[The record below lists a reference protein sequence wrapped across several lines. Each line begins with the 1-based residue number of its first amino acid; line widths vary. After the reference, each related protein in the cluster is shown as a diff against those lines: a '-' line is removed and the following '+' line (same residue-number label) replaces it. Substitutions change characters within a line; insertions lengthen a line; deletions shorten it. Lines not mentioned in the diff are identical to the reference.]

1 MACFIVPMV
10 LAIATTSI
18 QLSTHNLAQKL
29 KLSLLNALL
38 WGGVILLA
46 LEHVWHGEITAW
58 PPYLTAMATPAD
70 TAVILSEMT
79 TVGTSMTLAI
89 SATWLTT
96 LAITTLRTKR
106 ISATDKLSPLS
117 KPLTTRN

>member
-1 MACFIVPMV
+1 MLHSPNG

>member
-29 KLSLLNALL
+29 KLSLLNALR

-79 TVGTSMTLAI
+79 TVGTSLTLAI

>member
-10 LAIATTSI
+10 LAIVTTGI
-18 QLSTHNLAQKL
+18 QLSARSLAQKL

-46 LEHVWHGEITAW
+46 AEHIWHGEVTAW

-70 TAVILSEMT
+70 TAIMLSEMA
-79 TVGTSMTLAI
+79 TVGTSMAVAI
-89 SATWLTT
+89 SLTWLTT
-96 LAITTLRTKR
+96 LAVATLMTKKV
-106 ISATDKLSPLS
+106 SVTDELSPLS
-117 KPLTTRN
+117 KPLTSRK

>member
-10 LAIATTSI
+10 LAIVTSSI
-18 QLSTHNLAQKL
+18 QLSARSLAQKL

-46 LEHVWHGEITAW
+46 VEHVWHGEITAW

-70 TAVILSEMT
+70 TAVMLSEMAT
-79 TVGTSMTLAI
+79 IGTSMAVVI

-96 LAITTLRTKR
+96 LAVTTLMTKR
-106 ISATDKLSPLS
+106 VAVKDEVNPLS
-117 KPLTTRN
+117 KPLTTCN